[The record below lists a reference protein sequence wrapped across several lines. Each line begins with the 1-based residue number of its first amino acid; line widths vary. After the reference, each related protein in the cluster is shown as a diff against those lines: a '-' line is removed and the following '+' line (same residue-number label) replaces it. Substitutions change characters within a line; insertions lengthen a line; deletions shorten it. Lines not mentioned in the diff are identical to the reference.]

1 MFSNVLQNINGVEI
15 YPIISLLIFI
25 TFFLS
30 VIIWTVKLDKKYVNK
45 LSKLPLEDSQVEVID
60 GEIENE

>member
-1 MFSNVLQNINGVEI
+1 MFSNVLQNIDGVEI

-25 TFFLS
+25 VFFLS

-45 LSKLPLEDSQVEVID
+45 LSKLPLEDSQAEAID

>member
-45 LSKLPLEDSQVEVID
+45 LSKLPLEDSHVEVID